1 MEENQGNGVDGI
13 SELITDLGKGQVLGE
28 KMYEFVKEH
37 LNRKVSPTSSNA
49 QFTFVV
55 NLLHIKSFS
64 RMSNVTFNAT
74 MKLLQKRFL
83 EACLPYSFDEAMK
96 YLYFPWDLAM
106 KKSMFVKIIVYCFCQ
121 MFRSGQ
127 PIGVLIPVV

>member
-13 SELITDLGKGQVLGE
+13 SELIADLGKGQVLGE

-37 LNRKVSPTSSNA
+37 LNRKVSPTSSYA

-64 RMSNVTFNAT
+64 RMSNVTFSAT
-74 MKLLQKRFL
+74 MKLLQKGFL
-83 EACLPYSFDEAMK
+83 EACLPYSFDEALK
-96 YLYFPWDLAM
+96 YIH
-106 KKSMFVKIIVYCFCQ
+106 SMGLGYEINPC
-121 MFRSGQ
+121 
-127 PIGVLIPVV
+127 L